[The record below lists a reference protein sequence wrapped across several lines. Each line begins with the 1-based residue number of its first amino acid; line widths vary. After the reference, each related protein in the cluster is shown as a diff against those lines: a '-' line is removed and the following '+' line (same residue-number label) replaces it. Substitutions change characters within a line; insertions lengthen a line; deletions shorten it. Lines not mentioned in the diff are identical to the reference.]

1 MKKKSNQSTMNKI
14 VNGLIG
20 AIVLSLILNFIVKP
34 LIEKKEVNTE
44 NLLEQC
50 EKMNLSD
57 KVKNN
62 FLSELCQKKMDI
74 ESQTKQEQ
82 LQKKVIEMLK
92 KDSK

>member
-1 MKKKSNQSTMNKI
+1 MNKI

-57 KVKNN
+57 KVENN
-62 FLSELCQKKMDI
+62 FLSDLCKKKMDI
-74 ESQTKQEQ
+74 FSQKQQEQ
-82 LQKKVIEMLK
+82 SQKKVIEMLK
-92 KDSK
+92 KGSK